1 MIKGDKILPGFSLI
15 AFDSSNSSRLPKS
28 VPISMMRSLR
38 ALLLYALAGQTSRP
52 DFRRPAPLPPTA
64 IMIQCIS
71 LGGRG
76 IWRIIRDD
84 RRHVRMYI
92 KTTES
97 VMATYSMRSGTNE
110 GEVGLVPIKR

>member
-1 MIKGDKILPGFSLI
+1 
-15 AFDSSNSSRLPKS
+15 
-28 VPISMMRSLR
+28 MMRSLR

-52 DFRRPAPLPPTA
+52 DFGRPAPLPPTA

-84 RRHVRMYI
+84 RRHVRMY
-92 KTTES
+92 KKDN
-97 VMATYSMRSGTNE
+97 RKRDG
-110 GEVGLVPIKR
+110 GLCHEIRYK